1 MQSTERG
8 LKLLARKFI
17 SGRDYGLVRELNL
30 GSIVQLGSQTMVILE
45 QTKTQLK
52 FRYRP
57 DSIWMAT
64 GGWIVGTFLL
74 IAMIYLQLS
83 WIFYLWWIPLFLVLN
98 IVASIAL
105 LIFAG
110 RVVICH
116 FDKDYNGF
124 TLKRGGWLNTQ
135 VIWHP
140 LAHIIDVQVEA
151 IGWNPDR
158 KANCQIALFLKSG
171 DRISLDLGLASIN
184 DKLNAVNLIRKFLDM
199 PPQKWS

>member
-1 MQSTERG
+1 
-8 LKLLARKFI
+8 
-17 SGRDYGLVRELNL
+17 
-30 GSIVQLGSQTMVILE
+30 MVILE

-57 DSIWMAT
+57 YSLWMAT
-64 GGWIVGTFLL
+64 GGWIVGTFLIVL
-74 IAMIYLQLS
+74 IIYLQLS
-83 WIFYLWWIPLFLVLN
+83 WMFYLWWIPLFLVLN
-98 IVASIAL
+98 ILASIAL

-110 RVVICH
+110 KVVICH

-124 TLKRGGWLNTQ
+124 TLKRRGLLNTQ

-158 KANCQIALFLKSG
+158 NATCQIALFLKSG
-171 DRISLDLGLASIN
+171 DRILLNLGLRSIN
-184 DKLNAVNLIRKFLDM
+184 YKLKAVNLIRKFLDM
-199 PPQKWS
+199 PLQKWSY

>member
-1 MQSTERG
+1 
-8 LKLLARKFI
+8 
-17 SGRDYGLVRELNL
+17 
-30 GSIVQLGSQTMVILE
+30 MVILE

-57 DSIWMAT
+57 YSLWLGT

-74 IAMIYLQLS
+74 VPIIYLQLS
-83 WIFYLWWIPLFLVLN
+83 WMLYLWWIPLFIVLN

-124 TLKRGGWLNTQ
+124 TLKRRGWLNTQ
-135 VIWHP
+135 VMWHP

-158 KANCQIALFLKSG
+158 NTNCQIALFLKSG
-171 DRISLDLGLASIN
+171 DRISLDLGLRSIN
-184 DKLNAVNLIRKFLDM
+184 DKLNTVNLIRKFLDM
-199 PPQKWS
+199 SPQKWSY